1 MAQFGELLAEL
12 RKDAGLK
19 QSELADQLYVTA
31 GTISNYENNVHL
43 PDVEKLELI
52 ANFFHVT
59 TDYLLG
65 RCSSNLSADIWE
77 RQLLSGKTVGEV
89 VQAIDKL
96 SPERKHA
103 LSIVLRDMST
113 RIILEQYGE
122 SAT

>member
-19 QSELADQLYVTA
+19 QSELADKLYVTA

-65 RCSSNLSADIWE
+65 RCTFNLSVDIWE
-77 RQLLSGKTVGEV
+77 RQLLLGKTAGEV
-89 VQAIDKL
+89 VQTIDKL

-103 LSIVLRDMST
+103 LSIILRDMST

-122 SAT
+122 STT